1 MGAGAR
7 EYCSH
12 SSFRKLEY
20 HFGTLFTA
28 IGTSG
33 ADRGL
38 SMSNKPE
45 NIYQTPGLRLVQLYV
60 LLSSTGRPYTLG
72 RLAGLF
78 HCSRQTIL
86 RMMEQVQCIPQAR
99 VESWL
104 EGKERLFRIPVSTG
118 QENVALTSETIQY
131 LLLCQRVVSHLFPL
145 DDAASGAHSAD
156 ADSPSPSNGSV
167 FPGEFAKP
175 WVKGHIDYR
184 PFKETLLDI
193 HKALREQRLCHL
205 TYQAH
210 TKKNPK
216 QYLIA
221 PSSIVVYRE
230 ALYLRCQLYDTMEQ
244 PSGDFRTFAI
254 HRIHGLTLCKE
265 TYDPDQMEEREP
277 HFGFP
282 YHDPIRVRVAFWGG
296 AAKYIEE
303 RTWSEDQKVIRSRDG
318 KVTLS
323 FTTTSRLEV
332 ISWVLSFGG
341 EAELLSP
348 KELREELI
356 QKVNEIGDRY
366 G

>member
-1 MGAGAR
+1 M
-7 EYCSH
+7 
-12 SSFRKLEY
+12 SFWY
-20 HFGTLFTA
+20 PFVV
-28 IGTSG
+28 IGTSD

-38 SMSNKPE
+38 SMSNKAE
-45 NIYQTPGLRLVQLYV
+45 NIFGTPGLRLVQMYV

-72 RLAGLF
+72 RLADIF
-78 HCSRQTIL
+78 RCSRQTIL
-86 RMMEQVQCIPQAR
+86 RMMEQVQCIPQAS

-104 EGKERLFRIPVSTG
+104 EGKERLYRIPISTG

-131 LLLCQRVVSHLFPL
+131 LLLCQKVVSHLFPL
-145 DDAASGAHSAD
+145 DDSASGANSGHAG
-156 ADSPSPSNGSV
+156 SPSPSNENG
-167 FPGEFAKP
+167 FPGEFAKS

-193 HKALREQRLCHL
+193 HKALREQRLCNL

-210 TKKNPK
+210 TKKDPK

-230 ALYLRCQLYDTMEQ
+230 ALYLRCQLYDPKDQ
-244 PSGDFRTFAI
+244 PSGDFRTFAV
-254 HRIHGLTLCKE
+254 HRIRGISLCKE
-265 TYDPDQMEEREP
+265 AYDADQIEEREP
-277 HFGFP
+277 YFGFP
-282 YHDPIRVRVAFWGG
+282 YHEPIKVRVAFWGG
-296 AAKYIEE
+296 AANYIEE
-303 RTWSEDQKVIRSRDG
+303 RTWSEDQKVARSRDG

-332 ISWVLSFGG
+332 ISWVLGFGG

-348 KELREELI
+348 KDLREELVK
-356 QKVNEIGDRY
+356 KVNDIGGRY